1 MLIITTPM
9 IEGKKAVVCEDEQQR
24 ETMETHVNVI
34 AILWVISGIFGLFGL
49 SSALKE
55 ELFILD

>member
-1 MLIITTPM
+1 
-9 IEGKKAVVCEDEQQR
+9 
-24 ETMETHVNVI
+24 METHVNVI